1 MIEPNYIIHGEHTS
15 YRVRPNPDSAAADG
29 SEGIVVEWRNS
40 GEDKWQGYTFIGPSE
55 AMDVA
60 RAIALL
66 MTGKASID

>member
-15 YRVRPNPDSAAADG
+15 YRVRPNPDAPEVDG
-29 SEGIVVEWRNS
+29 SSGIVIEHRDAGETEWRS
-40 GEDKWQGYTFIGPSE
+40 YTFIGPDE